1 MGEEFVLTIRDP
13 ARVEGRAIGVSYDA
27 FIDDVQARSQRRMLR
42 AILMPEAAQPVAACM
57 HCRGMQPSPA
67 AG

>member
-27 FIDDVQARSQRRMLR
+27 FIDDVQVRW
-42 AILMPEAAQPVAACM
+42 PT
-57 HCRGMQPSPA
+57 PA
-67 AG
+67 ALQRWHKHPCMRPSAR